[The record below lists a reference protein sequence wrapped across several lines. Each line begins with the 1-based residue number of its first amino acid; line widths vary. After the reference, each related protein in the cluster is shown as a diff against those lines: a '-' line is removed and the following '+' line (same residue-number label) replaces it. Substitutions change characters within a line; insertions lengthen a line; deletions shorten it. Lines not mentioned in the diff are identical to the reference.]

1 MMFPM
6 SKAKTKIR
14 NDLFPILDDEYEDYL
29 DDASTC
35 HSPPPQSHQKSQPP
49 PLPPKKRSDPN
60 TSLIATPTQKL
71 STSATLPNVSSHQQ
85 LFSPESLAPSDGG
98 GSERL
103 IPILRES
110 DGTVVVPKK
119 QSTAPPFSEGSD
131 DQTTT
136 STESTRYSSLPNSST
151 PRVF

>member
-60 TSLIATPTQKL
+60 TSLIATAATQKL
-71 STSATLPNVSSHQQ
+71 PTSATLPNVSSHQQ
-85 LFSPESLAPSDGG
+85 LFSPESLAPSDGGG

-119 QSTAPPFSEGSD
+119 QSTAPFSEGSD
-131 DQTTT
+131 DLTTT
-136 STESTRYSSLPNSST
+136 STESTRYSSLPNST

>member
-1 MMFPM
+1 MFPM

-14 NDLFPILDDEYEDYL
+14 IDLFPILDDEYEDYL

-35 HSPPPQSHQKSQPP
+35 HSPPPQSHQISQPP

-71 STSATLPNVSSHQQ
+71 PTSATLPNVSSHQQ

-119 QSTAPPFSEGSD
+119 QSAAPPFSEGSD
-131 DQTTT
+131 EQTTT
-136 STESTRYSSLPNSST
+136 STGSTRYSSLPNST
-151 PRVF
+151 PRLF

>member
-1 MMFPM
+1 MCAM
-6 SKAKTKIR
+6 SRAKTKIF
-14 NDLFPILDDEYEDYL
+14 NDLFAILDDEYEDYL

-71 STSATLPNVSSHQQ
+71 PTSATLPNVSSHQQ

-98 GSERL
+98 SERL

-110 DGTVVVPKK
+110 DGTVVVPKQ
-119 QSTAPPFSEGSD
+119 QSTALFSEGSD

-136 STESTRYSSLPNSST
+136 STESTRCDLTHTS
-151 PRVF
+151 

>member
-1 MMFPM
+1 MKP
-6 SKAKTKIR
+6 SYQKQKR
-14 NDLFPILDDEYEDYL
+14 NFAMIFLDDEYEDYL

-60 TSLIATPTQKL
+60 TSLIATAATQKL
-71 STSATLPNVSSHQQ
+71 PTSATLPNVSSHQQ

-119 QSTAPPFSEGSD
+119 QSTAPFSEGSD
-131 DQTTT
+131 DLTTT
-136 STESTRYSSLPNSST
+136 STESTRYSSLPNST